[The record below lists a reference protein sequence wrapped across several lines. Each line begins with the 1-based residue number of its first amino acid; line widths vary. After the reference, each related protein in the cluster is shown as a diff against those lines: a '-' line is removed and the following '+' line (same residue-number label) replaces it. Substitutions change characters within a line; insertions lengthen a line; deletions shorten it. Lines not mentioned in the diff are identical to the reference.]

1 MRTLGKFTI
10 ICNVCFLFAAI
21 MQFIEV
27 QDKTHAVQDTVQ
39 QLPIWLS
46 SIVLLGMILA
56 IFANVLLLFL
66 VFIFKLTKN
75 NSNLPKVYVIISGVM
90 LAAQIVYFFVTAR

>member
-1 MRTLGKFTI
+1 MRTLAKFTI
-10 ICNVCFLFAAI
+10 ICNVCFVIAAI
-21 MQFIEV
+21 MRIIEV

-39 QLPIWLS
+39 QLPMWLS

-56 IFANVLLLFL
+56 IFTNVLLLFL
-66 VFIFKLTKN
+66 VFVFKLTKN
-75 NSNLPKVYVIISGVM
+75 KSNLPKVYVVISAGM